1 MTTFQIGDRVQGGK
15 GEDHDVGTVVEDDGG
30 DVGTLYDPTNQGGTV
45 LVAWD
50 SGVRTWTPVSLI
62 EPA

>member
-30 DVGTLYDPTNQGGTV
+30 GDVGTGAV